1 MGNTKIAFQAIL
13 VVKTLNEGPTLNGI
27 NVIKDSLLTVYSQ
40 ATLRYSA
47 KLTLGAHLPGN
58 GMGGSTKPTAIDAP
72 TISTSGVTACGVN
85 QVGVVIGNCAA
96 TGCTAQKAGAP
107 KNEKDFEMPLCCNI
121 AANQPANI
129 ATTGIRPKISGIDAG
144 AGMGYVEWN
153 TVGATAEARLKSKNI
168 KGVAPTVAAAVAVN
182 KITQDANAGLTY
194 PKAEQFAQSSTTGI
208 VTAPASGCTNLRA
221 NALGVGNSLAWSDIS
236 QFPVATAANVASGSV
251 CSAAFKLTTAGAAA
265 AGVANAACTDA
276 GCTSGQRNA
285 AGLSSIATLALADP
299 TLKTAKAAVVLATGA
314 AGEVASTT
322 PYCIGPSVGYLTP
335 YYIGDNWASEPAIAK
350 TADGA
355 KTATVDTGLGYLQLD
370 AIVATSE
377 FQTKSIA
384 GSIGG
389 QYQYQT
395 LRAPTADGGTVL
407 NPANDYTA
415 GITGVQSQGLNPN
428 TIATNNVDTW
438 VKAGV
443 NSGARQNF
451 AYLSSEITA
460 MASAAP
466 TPVGPLTAGNVPVV
480 PATGAANGPFLPAR
494 LSPEDVQFAP
504 VRASA
509 NGKNMGGEDTF
520 ACTDG
525 GNDSGA
531 DNVLSGKT
539 GNEAAKNGKEGAIK
553 NQLEGLAFWQI
564 IAGQMAA
571 AKPANVP
578 KDTAGNELTQSKVHE
593 NCAANIEAMLTF
605 NTAAVVK
612 NTGSTTIPSQSSV
625 EGNKPNAISFPTWK
639 VAIGS
644 KPTGQDFNYY
654 VAPNGFCYVNQ
665 CLTTYLNS
673 VTQDK
678 GASFGKLIKEPN
690 MGAPTAGKNCGQAN
704 GACGSIALFRLD
716 NRAPLAYTCSK
727 LGAVGSTAIPE
738 ECGTNKW
745 EFAPA
750 SAGKVLVIAA
760 GSLYDTAVE
769 LQSADGQGSA
779 LVGSSIDGVQ
789 YLQTAAQET
798 APVTSWNGQEWP
810 APSNKDGSPVV

>member
-1 MGNTKIAFQAIL
+1 
-13 VVKTLNEGPTLNGI
+13 
-27 NVIKDSLLTVYSQ
+27 
-40 ATLRYSA
+40 
-47 KLTLGAHLPGN
+47 
-58 GMGGSTKPTAIDAP
+58 
-72 TISTSGVTACGVN
+72 
-85 QVGVVIGNCAA
+85 
-96 TGCTAQKAGAP
+96 
-107 KNEKDFEMPLCCNI
+107 MPLCCNI

-153 TVGATAEARLKSKNI
+153 TVGATAEARLKSKNT
-168 KGVAPTVAAAVAVN
+168 KGVTPTVAAAVAVN
-182 KITQDANAGLTY
+182 KITQDGNAGLTY

-236 QFPVATAANVASGSV
+236 QFPVATAANAASGSV
-251 CSAAFKLTTAGAAA
+251 CKAAFKLTTAGALAAGAA
-265 AGVANAACTDA
+265 AGAACTDA

-285 AGLSSIATLALADP
+285 AGLSSIATLTLATP
-299 TLKTAKAAVVLATGA
+299 GAAGATVTAALATGA

-355 KTATVDTGLGYLQLD
+355 KTATVVTGPGYLQLD

-494 LSPEDVQFAP
+494 LSPNDVQFAP

-564 IAGQMAA
+564 IAGQMAV

-578 KDTAGNELTQSKVHE
+578 KDNGGNDLTLSKVHE

-612 NTGSTTIPSQSSV
+612 NTNSQVTPSQTSV
-625 EGNKPNAISFPTWK
+625 KGNQPNAISFPTWK

-654 VAPNGFCYVNQ
+654 VVPNGFCYVNQ
-665 CLTTYLNS
+665 CLVTYLNS
-673 VTQDK
+673 VTVDK
-678 GASFGKLIKEPN
+678 GAGFGKLINSPN
-690 MGAPTAGKNCGQAN
+690 MGAPTAGKSCGQAN
-704 GACGSIALFRLD
+704 GACGSLALFRTENL
-716 NRAPLAYTCSK
+716 APLSYTCSK
-727 LGAVGSTAIPE
+727 LGGPTANTIPDT
-738 ECGTNKW
+738 CGTTRWKPKPFT
-745 EFAPA
+745 ESPA
-750 SAGKVLVIAA
+750 ARLIYWS
-760 GSLYDTAVE
+760 GSNYNNPFKGADTAAAADYAE
-769 LQSADGQGSA
+769 LGSDP
-779 LVGSSIDGVQ
+779 DGVQ
-789 YLQTAAQET
+789 YITKAAS
-798 APVTSWNGQEWP
+798 VSSWNGQEWP
-810 APSNKDGSPVV
+810 APSQTASDNNGRFIGAPVV

>member
-1 MGNTKIAFQAIL
+1 MGNTNIASKAVL

-58 GMGGSTKPTAIDAP
+58 GMGGSTKPTAIDSP

-85 QVGVVIGNCAA
+85 QVGVVIGNCAT

-121 AANQPANI
+121 AANQPANL
-129 ATTGIRPKISGIDAG
+129 ATNGVRPKVNNFDAG

-153 TVGATAEARLKSKNI
+153 LVGATAEARLKSKNT
-168 KGVAPTVAAAVAVN
+168 KGVTPTVAAAVAVN

-194 PKAEQFAQSSTTGI
+194 PKSEQYTQSSTTGL
-208 VTAPASGCTNLRA
+208 VSAPVSGCTNLRTW
-221 NALGVGNSLAWSDIS
+221 ALGVGNSLAWSDIS
-236 QFPVATAANVASGSV
+236 QFPVPTAANAAAGSV
-251 CSAAFKLTTAGAAA
+251 CKAAFKLTTAGALAAGAA
-265 AGVANAACTDA
+265 AGAACTDA

-285 AGLSSIATLALADP
+285 AGLSSIAKLELATPNDKGA
-299 TLKTAKAAVVLATGA
+299 KVTASLATGA

-335 YYIGDNWASEPAIAK
+335 YYIGDNWASEPAV
-350 TADGA
+350 A
-355 KTATVDTGLGYLQLD
+355 KTATGVATPADLTGPGALGYAAPLAPALPMTFS
-370 AIVATSE
+370 AID
-377 FQTKSIA
+377 

-395 LRAPTADGGTVL
+395 LGLPTRDGGVAL
-407 NPANDYTA
+407 GVNDYAATA
-415 GITGVQSQGLNPN
+415 EGVESQGLNPN
-428 TIATNNVDTW
+428 TMATNKVETW

-451 AYLSSEITA
+451 AYLSSEITVIA
-460 MASAAP
+460 TSSP
-466 TPVGPLTAGNVPVV
+466 TPIGPDAANAAVPRV
-480 PATGAANGPFLPAR
+480 PTTGAADFPFLPAR

-553 NQLEGLAFWQI
+553 NQLEGLAFWKI
-564 IAGQMAA
+564 IAGQMAV

-578 KDTAGNELTQSKVHE
+578 KDSGGNDLTLPKVHE
-593 NCAANIEAMLTF
+593 NCASNIDAMLTF

-612 NTGSTTIPSQSSV
+612 NTNSQVTPSQTSV
-625 EGNKPNAISFPTWK
+625 KGNQPNAISFPTWK
-639 VAIGS
+639 VAIGT

-654 VAPNGFCYVNQ
+654 VVPNGFCYVNQ
-665 CLTTYLNS
+665 CLATYLNS

-678 GASFGKLIKEPN
+678 GAGFGKLIKEPN

-704 GACGSIALFRLD
+704 GACGSIALFRLE
-716 NRAPLAYTCSK
+716 NRAPLAFTCSK

-738 ECGTNKW
+738 ECGTSRW
-745 EFAPA
+745 TPA
-750 SAGKVLVIAA
+750 DLGELDGTPQDVLVYAS
-760 GSLYDTAVE
+760 GSDY
-769 LQSADGQGSA
+769 
-779 LVGSSIDGVQ
+779 
-789 YLQTAAQET
+789 T
-798 APVTSWNGQEWP
+798 APVGTVATAAPAAKTAILGANINGVQCCKLP
-810 APSNKDGSPVV
+810 

>member
-1 MGNTKIAFQAIL
+1 
-13 VVKTLNEGPTLNGI
+13 
-27 NVIKDSLLTVYSQ
+27 
-40 ATLRYSA
+40 
-47 KLTLGAHLPGN
+47 
-58 GMGGSTKPTAIDAP
+58 
-72 TISTSGVTACGVN
+72 
-85 QVGVVIGNCAA
+85 
-96 TGCTAQKAGAP
+96 
-107 KNEKDFEMPLCCNI
+107 MPLCCNI

-153 TVGATAEARLKSKNI
+153 TVGATAEARLKSKNT
-168 KGVAPTVAAAVAVN
+168 KGVTPTVAAAVAVN
-182 KITQDANAGLTY
+182 KITQDGNAGLTY

-236 QFPVATAANVASGSV
+236 QFPVATAANAASGSV
-251 CSAAFKLTTAGAAA
+251 CKAAFKLTTAGALAAGAA
-265 AGVANAACTDA
+265 AGAACTDA

-285 AGLSSIATLALADP
+285 AGLSSIATLTLATP
-299 TLKTAKAAVVLATGA
+299 GAAGATVTAALATGA

-355 KTATVDTGLGYLQLD
+355 KTATVITGPGYLQLD

-494 LSPEDVQFAP
+494 LSPNDVQFAP

-525 GNDSGA
+525 GSDSGA

-553 NQLEGLAFWQI
+553 NQLEGLAFWKI
-564 IAGQMAA
+564 IAGQMAV

-578 KDTAGNELTQSKVHE
+578 KDSAGNDLTLSKVHE

-612 NTGSTTIPSQSSV
+612 NTNSLATPSQTSV
-625 EGNKPNAISFPTWK
+625 KGNQPNAISFPTWK

-654 VAPNGFCYVNQ
+654 VVPNGFCYVNQ
-665 CLTTYLNS
+665 CLVTYLNS

-678 GASFGKLIKEPN
+678 GAGFGKLIKEPN

-704 GACGSIALFRLD
+704 GACGSIALFRQD
-716 NRAPLAYTCSK
+716 NRAPLSYKRSQ
-727 LGAVGSTAIPE
+727 LGGAGNDVPE
-738 ECGTNKW
+738 ECGTSRWVTATKYTGTT
-745 EFAPA
+745 EDVVTDPA
-750 SAGKVLVIAA
+750 TAGLAATTNVLVYAAGTTYTAPYVGVAAGTSTSFAAA
-760 GSLYDTAVE
+760 GSDP
-769 LQSADGQGSA
+769 
-779 LVGSSIDGVQ
+779 DGVQ
-789 YLQTAAQET
+789 YITNAAS
-798 APVTSWNGQEWP
+798 VSSWNGQEWP
-810 APSNKDGSPVV
+810 APSQSSTDNEGRFIGAPVV